1 MSDEAPEQSSKTEDP
16 SQKKLDDAHK
26 KGDVAKS
33 QEVVTWFM
41 LLGSAA
47 IFAMMAPGTSAALM
61 LEMRD
66 LIANADRFEIGGPA
80 LGAFFNDLAFSILSI
95 ALVPLAVLSACAVV
109 ANLVQHRP
117 LLSHEPIMPKLSKIS
132 PLQGAKRLFS
142 GEALVNFLKG
152 LIKILV
158 VGVAVFLAVWPERD
172 RLDTMITADPMLIL
186 ADFQALGI
194 RIFIAAL
201 LIVTVVAGA
210 DFLYQRNK
218 WWKKQMMTLQETR
231 DEYKQMEGDPKVK
244 GRIRQL
250 RQERAR
256 QRMMAAV
263 PNAMVV
269 ITNPTHF
276 AVALKYDTSMRAPTC
291 VAKGADAVAL
301 RIRAKAEEHDVPII
315 ENPPLARALFKSV
328 EVDDTIPAEHFKA
341 VAEII
346 GFVMRLKQGAGWKA
360 RGPGPA

>member
-1 MSDEAPEQSSKTEDP
+1 MADEAPEQSSKTEDP
-16 SQKKLDDAHK
+16 SHKKLEDAHS

-33 QEVVTWFM
+33 QEVTTWFM
-41 LLGSAA
+41 LMGSAV
-47 IFAMMAPGTSAALM
+47 IFAMMAPGTSAGLM

-80 LGAFFNDLAFSILSI
+80 LGTFFTGLAISVFSI
-95 ALVPLAVLSACAVV
+95 ALVPLLVLSVCAVA
-109 ANLVQHRP
+109 ANLIQHRP
-117 LLSHEPIMPKLSKIS
+117 LLSVEPIIPRLSKIS

-142 GEALVNFLKG
+142 GEALINFVKG
-152 LIKILV
+152 LIKIGV
-158 VGVAVFLAVWPERD
+158 VGAAVFYAVWPERD
-172 RLDTMITADPMLIL
+172 RLDTMMTADPMLIL

-194 RIFIAAL
+194 KIFVASL
-201 LIVTVVAGA
+201 LVVTLIAGA

-263 PNAMVV
+263 PNATVV

-276 AVALKYDTSMRAPTC
+276 AVALKYDQAMRAPVC
-291 VAKGADAVAL
+291 VAKGVDAVAL
-301 RIRAKAEEHDVPII
+301 RIRAKAEEHAVPVV

-328 EVDDTIPAEHFKA
+328 GIDETIPAEHFKA
-341 VAEII
+341 VAQVI
-346 GFVMRLKQGAGWKA
+346 GYVMRLERNAGWKA
-360 RGPGPA
+360 ES